1 MSIIKFHIHM
11 KVKYTFEFWYLK
23 SKLHIKLYYISFGNK
38 PKTLLFPTQIL
49 IMVIIFITDYES
61 VNTIPSQDSEPT
73 HVVINI
79 NELYVIPF
87 LT

>member
-1 MSIIKFHIHM
+1 
-11 KVKYTFEFWYLK
+11 
-23 SKLHIKLYYISFGNK
+23 
-38 PKTLLFPTQIL
+38 
-49 IMVIIFITDYES
+49 MVIIFITDYES

-87 LT
+87 FDLS